1 MNGDYECKG
10 ERMKKY
16 LEQIRKRMGDL
27 QAKFVQIPR
36 EENEQADCL
45 AKVASAEL
53 MLILDKVLSFVHLS
67 PLIDDISVQEID
79 LGSNW
84 TTPIVSYLKDGT
96 LPDGMEAARK
106 LKV

>member
-1 MNGDYECKG
+1 
-10 ERMKKY
+10 
-16 LEQIRKRMGDL
+16 
-27 QAKFVQIPR
+27 
-36 EENEQADCL
+36 
-45 AKVASAEL
+45 

-84 TTPIVSYLKDGT
+84 ITPIVSYLKDGT